1 MTRVWNTEVF
11 IGGWYGSW
19 LFGMLER
26 NGLTCEWSLHRMER
40 GKQGSFV
47 RKHKRPAMEVV
58 RGKRNPENVRGQ
70 AGTMQGG
77 EVERFLKM
85 VFPGISLDVC
95 GWF

>member
-40 GKQGSFV
+40 GEQGSFV
-47 RKHKRPAMEVV
+47 RKHKRPAMES
-58 RGKRNPENVRGQ
+58 RRFSGCGRAEPRKCSG
-70 AGTMQGG
+70 AGRDDAGRRSG
-77 EVERFLKM
+77 AGYIED
-85 VFPGISLDVC
+85 VFPE
-95 GWF
+95 FH